1 MDGTELALVIGA
13 VGAFVVTVGG
23 FAVKS
28 YIDVKTALA
37 LLNKKQD
44 DAAVKQEENSK
55 ALDGKLT
62 ELMTAKVEVA
72 KLSAEKNLTEKLTTL
87 EAAKQAG
94 RIEGAA
100 AVVAPVNS
108 LALESTLQ
116 KAVDKLPEKE
126 PS

>member
-1 MDGTELALVIGA
+1 VDGTELALVIGA